1 MHETER
7 NTGIVLPEPVYSLG
21 FQQLLDNPSTFHTNS
36 SFDLNQTLF
45 KNNDLNFLLSAW
57 EELKDYIS
65 VDNYD
70 IEKNGEILEKD
81 INWSLLAEKI
91 SRTAD
96 QSGINIQRY
105 KGLGEMNPEQL
116 WDTTMNP
123 ETRVMLQV
131 RIADDKA
138 EESLLEEQHN
148 EAENMF
154 VRLMGDEV
162 APRREFIQNEARNV
176 TNLDI

>member
-1 MHETER
+1 MYKR
-7 NTGIVLPEPVYSLG
+7 
-21 FQQLLDNPSTFHTNS
+21 Q
-36 SFDLNQTLF
+36 
-45 KNNDLNFLLSAW
+45 
-57 EELKDYIS
+57 
-65 VDNYD
+65 
-70 IEKNGEILEKD
+70 D

-91 SRTAD
+91 SRSAD

-131 RIADDKA
+131 RIADEKA
-138 EESLLEEQHN
+138 EESLLEEQNN

-176 TNLDI
+176 TNLDV